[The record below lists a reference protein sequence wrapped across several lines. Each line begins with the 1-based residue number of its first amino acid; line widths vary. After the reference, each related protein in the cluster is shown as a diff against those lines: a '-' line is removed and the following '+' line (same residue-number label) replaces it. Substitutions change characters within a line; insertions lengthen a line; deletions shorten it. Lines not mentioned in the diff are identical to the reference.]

1 MMKRLRWVPLVILFL
16 FLEAAT
22 VIALP
27 ELAVRV
33 LDVGQGDAILI
44 DLGETEILIDG
55 GTSKN
60 VVGLLAPYID
70 GALEAVVLTHAHVD
84 HYGGLDDVLDSY
96 EVLEV
101 ITSSHHP
108 NKVTYNSLLND
119 IASEEGCVHTEVG
132 RGDVIEVGSLSLTV
146 LHPLHITAE
155 ENRNSLVLQ
164 LTYGEVDFLFTG
176 DLEEIAETEL
186 VFANVLQDVD
196 VLKVAHHASR
206 HGSMES
212 FLDETKPEIAI
223 YTAGVGNSY
232 RHPHSEA
239 IDRLR
244 EIGAKIYGTDI
255 HGTVTVVTDG
265 SDYSVTTETEHSLIE
280 QVLFLE
286 VNPVDAVGQGSNA
299 TCSALTLPD
308 AYCTITV
315 YYKSGPSTAMG
326 LEPSLADQSGQ
337 ANWTWRVGSRTTPGT
352 WRVVITATLGDK
364 TAEQTVY
371 FQVLDTGNPG

>member
-1 MMKRLRWVPLVILFL
+1 MKLLGKLSLVILFL
-16 FLEAAT
+16 FSVAIS
-22 VIALP
+22 VVALP
-27 ELAVRV
+27 ELFVRV

-44 DLGETEILIDG
+44 DLGELEVLIDG
-55 GTSKN
+55 GTSKS
-60 VVGLLAPYID
+60 VVGLLAPYVD
-70 GALEAVVLTHAHVD
+70 GALEAVVLTHAHID

-96 EVLEV
+96 QVLEV
-101 ITSSHHP
+101 ITSAHHP

-119 IASEEGCVHTEVG
+119 VASEGSVHTEVR
-132 RGDVIEVGSLSLTV
+132 RGDTIEVGSLSLAV

-155 ENRNSLVLQ
+155 ENRNSLVLL

-212 FLDETKPEIAI
+212 FLDEIEPEIAI
-223 YTAGVGNSY
+223 YTAGEGNSY
-232 RHPHSEA
+232 GHPHSEA

-255 HGTVTVVTDG
+255 HGTITVVTDG
-265 SDYSVTTETEHSLIE
+265 SDYSVVTENEDSYIEH
-280 QVLFLE
+280 VLFLE

-299 TCSALTLPD
+299 TCSARTLPG

-326 LEPSLADQSGQ
+326 LEPVLADASGQ
-337 ANWTWRVGSRTTPGT
+337 VNWTWKVGTRTTPGT
-352 WRVVITATLGDK
+352 WRIVITATLGET
-364 TAEQTVY
+364 TAEQPTQ